1 MYIGGLL
8 SKSVHKLLIIY
19 CEQMFNYCKKLDTIM
34 KKTPTDNKKDL
45 IIFIGGEVPRADALL
60 PGSGA
65 PLAVGNYFAVGDLF
79 TCLLFPKR
87 MVCTQIHV
95 I

>member
-19 CEQMFNYCKKLDTIM
+19 CEQMFIYCKEQNAITKN
-34 KKTPTDNKKDL
+34 TPTDNKKDL

>member
-8 SKSVHKLLIIY
+8 SKSVHKLEIIY
-19 CEQMFNYCKKLDTIM
+19 CEQMFIYYKELNSIM

-45 IIFIGGEVPRADALL
+45 IIFIGGEVPRPDALL